1 MRALAILTSFA
12 VALLAQPPG
21 FEVASIRPMG
31 PDERCGKIEPLPGG
45 GLRVCGLALKT
56 IVTWAYDVQDYQV
69 VGGPSWTEKDGW
81 DILAKPPA
89 DIARSTPTE
98 YEKMTAPQQAADMRL
113 IRLRLQSFLAER
125 FHLALRHEMREQT
138 AYALTVAKGGPK
150 MREAPGGMIRRGR
163 GEIVSR
169 GANMESLARFLAV
182 DLRRPVTNETA
193 LVDNYEFT
201 LQWTPDDAPDAS
213 GPSIFTAIE
222 EQLGLRLEARKAPV
236 ETLVIEKAERPEN

>member
-1 MRALAILTSFA
+1 MMRAVAILTLLA
-12 VALLAQPPG
+12 AALLAQTPG
-21 FEVASIRPMG
+21 FEVASIRPTG
-31 PDERCGKIEPLPGG
+31 PDERCGTIEPLPGG

-69 VGGPSWTEKDGW
+69 VGGPSWTEKDSW

-89 DIARSTPTE
+89 DNAQAAPME
-98 YEKMTAPQQAADMRL
+98 YEKMTGPQQAAYMRL
-113 IRLRLQSFLAER
+113 IRSRLQSLLAVR
-125 FHLALRHEMREQT
+125 FHLALRREMREQT
-138 AYALTVAKGGPK
+138 AYALTIAKGGPK
-150 MREAPGGMIRRGR
+150 MREAAGGMIRRGR

-169 GANMESLARFLAV
+169 GANMESLV
-182 DLRRPVTNETA
+182 RRPVTNETGLA
-193 LVDNYEFT
+193 GNYEFA
-201 LQWTPDDAPDAS
+201 LQWTPDNTPDAS